1 MPKRVVI
8 SAFFPDVVSG
18 HAWQEGR
25 GEGSSLAVA
34 IKRAVDYVLS
44 QPQIKGRQ
52 LHSVKMTVAVEQPRK
67 LCTTEGGRDGER

>member
-8 SAFFPDVVSG
+8 SAYFPDVASG

-34 IKRAVDYVLS
+34 IKRAVDDVLS
-44 QPQIKGRQ
+44 QPHIKGRQ
-52 LHSVKMTVAVEQPRK
+52 LHSVKMTIVVEPPRK
-67 LCTTEGGRDGER
+67 LYTSEGGCYAER